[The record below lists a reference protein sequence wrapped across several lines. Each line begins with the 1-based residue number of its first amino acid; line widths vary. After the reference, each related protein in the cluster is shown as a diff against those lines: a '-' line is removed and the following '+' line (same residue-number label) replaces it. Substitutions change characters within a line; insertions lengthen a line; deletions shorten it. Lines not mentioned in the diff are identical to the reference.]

1 MGAKDIN
8 GEKWKPVW
16 FENIHPDEKYEV
28 SNFGRIRRWKPKH
41 DDWKI
46 LSTSNQRKDGTGY
59 HYFRFK
65 GADNQLRTKSVHR
78 LVALAFVS
86 KPSPE
91 YDFVCHIDY
100 NKGNN
105 RADNLKWVT
114 RSELVKHNQ
123 ENPKVIAGHK
133 RTLGLVRRAK
143 LTESDVIRLK
153 KKLKRGKTK
162 VHMLAKEFG
171 ITEVQVN
178 RIKKGENWKHI
189 TVDDKD

>member
-1 MGAKDIN
+1 MGKKELP

-16 FENIHPDEKYEV
+16 FENINPEEKYQV
-28 SNFGRIRRWKPKH
+28 SDYGRIRRWKPKNEE
-41 DDWKI
+41 WKI

-65 GADNQLRTKSVHR
+65 GADDQLRTKSVHR

-86 KPSPE
+86 KSTPE
-91 YDFVCHIDY
+91 NDFVCHKDY

-105 RADNLKWVT
+105 KAENLKWVT

-123 ENPKVIAGHK
+123 KNPKVIEGHK
-133 RTLGLVRRAK
+133 RTIGLVRRAK
-143 LTESDVIRLK
+143 LSETDVIRLK

-162 VHMLAKEFG
+162 IQTLAKEFG

-178 RIKKGENWKHI
+178 RIRKGENWSHI
-189 TVDDKD
+189 KVD

>member
-1 MGAKDIN
+1 MGTNQFKD
-8 GEKWKPVW
+8 EQWKPVW
-16 FENIHPDEKYEV
+16 FENIHTEEKYEV
-28 SNFGRIRRWKPKH
+28 SNYGRIRRWKPKH
-41 DDWKI
+41 KDWKV

-65 GADNQLRTKSVHR
+65 GDDNQLRTKSVHR

-86 KPSPE
+86 KASPDH
-91 YDFVCHIDY
+91 DFVCHKDF

-105 RADNLKWVT
+105 KVDNLEWVT

-123 ENPKVIAGHK
+123 KNPKVISGHK

-162 VHMLAKEFG
+162 IQMLAKEFG

-178 RIKKGENWKHI
+178 RIRKGENWKHI
-189 TVDDKD
+189 KIDED